1 MKRGG
6 HKEEKFLQRFFFA
19 NSQICFF
26 LGVNIQGVDHAE
38 EQCPWQNKFDFGW
51 VLMPRI
57 NVREGPMQG
66 SQNLM
71 SQSQPCSVSEA
82 SPPSLLTTCG
92 SHADLSLSLPSL
104 VLSEDLT
111 ISPGSIHYPTR
122 PRLSLWPSST
132 LWHSVPM
139 REKLPQIPQIRFL
152 PHRPFYRLTRL
163 RYLDFRQGEK
173 SQISLKDL
181 LCFPWFHFVLL
192 YFSVGPDTFLRS
204 AWPWLCVYLFSTPN
218 WLSPSMSGVHWP
230 SWSV

>member
-1 MKRGG
+1 M
-6 HKEEKFLQRFFFA
+6 
-19 NSQICFF
+19 
-26 LGVNIQGVDHAE
+26 
-38 EQCPWQNKFDFGW
+38 W
-51 VLMPRI
+51 VRPPLP
-57 NVREGPMQG
+57 P
-66 SQNLM
+66 S
-71 SQSQPCSVSEA
+71 
-82 SPPSLLTTCG
+82 SPPVDLMLT
-92 SHADLSLSLPSL
+92 SLSLPSL